1 MKGTVESV
9 RNSSSGKS
17 WRVKIAGKEYGANFD
32 TKLDQAVGKGID
44 FEWDDGKFGLW
55 IKSWDF
61 DRSGAV
67 PAPQAPVAPPSQSS
81 GHSNGD
87 RFYLPFVSNTCAHAI
102 AAGVIKTPQ
111 DLNQWAR
118 AAHDVAV
125 ALDAL

>member
-17 WRVKIAGKEYGANFD
+17 WRVKIGGREYGANFD
-32 TKLDQAVGKGID
+32 TKLDQAVGKAID

-55 IKSWDF
+55 IKTWDF
-61 DRSGAV
+61 DRGASS
-67 PAPQAPVAPPSQSS
+67 PAPQAPVASPGATSRV
-81 GHSNGD
+81 NGD

-102 AAGVIKTPQ
+102 AAGVIKTPS